1 MPKDFK
7 TNYSHAI
14 ISKLFLKKKQKKCR
28 RQQCMSLGQG
38 RGLERVVVGK
48 EQVRTGPAAG
58 FEGERI
64 QQLSR
69 E

>member
-7 TNYSHAI
+7 INYSHVI
-14 ISKLFLKKKQKKCR
+14 ISKLFFKKKKKVS
-28 RQQCMSLGQG
+28 QTTAYVLGPG
-38 RGLERVVVGK
+38 RGKERVVVGR
-48 EQVRTGPAAG
+48 EWVRTGPAAG
-58 FEGERI
+58 FQGERI